1 MRIPRFRNTVSPSTA
16 RAQVRP
22 VLRSQPAMASAV
34 TYNPNAF
41 MRNPNAGQR
50 NVRAEAQAELD
61 KAKPLMAAMKGINA
75 VAETFARADMD
86 ASLLSANLEM
96 QAFAQSSTAA
106 MSDLPIAKQ
115 KTTTDGV
122 TGVTTTSYQGTYET
136 SFQTV
141 EAALV
146 SKQKQLVETL
156 PLSARATFLAKSANI
171 ISASQD
177 NAAKIAQKQH
187 SEFLK
192 FQALNTLDN
201 KVSTLSQADA
211 WAINPSTTVAL
222 SGYDIAQKLY
232 IKKQQISVDHYG
244 AQLLQI
250 DLSVSSARMDL
261 DKLIDELQS
270 GMSSELIIKDGGT
283 ELIAV
288 ESPYAAQ
295 LRPEQKE
302 TLISS
307 ALKKIEQIDKLDKEE
322 RDKNFS
328 TLVVNVLRNPQ
339 GYNEESFRVLLDNG
353 SILQDQ
359 FDKIN
364 KYHTDAKKPDL
375 ITTNSGLF
383 LTMLT
388 EIDQFTQ
395 DEILSVEGIKKEDK
409 QTLLNKRITYE
420 ENLNAWDGKKH
431 PVYGDLGFRAVK
443 KLKLFLKIPEEI
455 PNQLSI
461 MKYFDK
467 RVKKFFDAY
476 TELEFLMMDTEKT
489 SPEEAP
495 QKAWDWVNN
504 YILKD
509 ESTPTNENSND
520 GKGTIQIIYKNT
532 YQRNIGIIPEN
543 PNELKNIMGKSQR
556 EQISRILTNDDLA
569 SMIPEEWKTETS
581 EQDDINQATQDLD
594 KTFIWAS
601 DFGEKQI
608 MKVSP

>member
-41 MRNPNAGQR
+41 MRNPRAGQR
-50 NVRAEAQAELD
+50 NVQAEAQAELD

-122 TGVTTTSYQGTYET
+122 TGATTTSYQGTYET

-156 PLSARATFLAKSANI
+156 PLSARASFLAKSANI

-177 NAAKIAQKQH
+177 DAAKIAQKQH
-187 SEFLK
+187 IEFLK
-192 FQALNTLDN
+192 FQSIESLNN
-201 KVSTLSQADA
+201 KVSTLDGVDA
-211 WAINPSTTVAL
+211 WTNSESVRV
-222 SGYDIAQKLY
+222 SMGGYDIAQKAD

-250 DLSVSSARMDL
+250 DLSEASARMNL
-261 DKLIDELQS
+261 DKFIDELQS
-270 GMSSELIIKDGGT
+270 GMSSELIMKEGGA
-283 ELIAV
+283 ELITV

-302 TLISS
+302 KLISS
-307 ALKKIEQIDKLDKEE
+307 AFKKIEQIDKLDKEK

-328 TLVVNVLRNPQ
+328 TLVVDVLRNPQ
-339 GYNEESFRVLLDNG
+339 GYNEESFLVLLNNH
-353 SILQDQ
+353 SIEPEQ
-359 FDKIN
+359 FDKIV
-364 KYHTDAKKPDL
+364 KYHADAKSPDPEKPNDQL
-375 ITTNSGLF
+375 YLQMIS
-383 LTMLT
+383 
-388 EIDQFTQ
+388 DPSQFTV
-395 DEILSVEGIKKEDK
+395 DEILSSPGLKTEQRIKA
-409 QTLLNKRITYE
+409 LNKHETYQT
-420 ENLNAWDGKKH
+420 NLNTWDSKNH
-431 PVYGDLGFRAVK
+431 PIHRDLGHRAVK
-443 KLKLFLKIPEEI
+443 KLKLYLKIPEEGQEVSVFQRQV
-455 PNQLSI
+455 NT
-461 MKYFDK
+461 DK
-467 RVKKFFDAY
+467 RVQKFFEAY
-476 TELEFLMMDTEKT
+476 TELENLMMDKST

-495 QKAWDWVNN
+495 QIAFDWVNQYIEKDMNQSPPESKQSGTFSEADYIN
-504 YILKD
+504 YEVLTSSNPTIPKTLEDVLTLQGTAARKRIHKILDESGITLPPNYLDQPSEDEQVEKAGEEPTFDWTLKGLKD
-509 ESTPTNENSND
+509 
-520 GKGTIQIIYKNT
+520 
-532 YQRNIGIIPEN
+532 
-543 PNELKNIMGKSQR
+543 L
-556 EQISRILTNDDLA
+556 
-569 SMIPEEWKTETS
+569 
-581 EQDDINQATQDLD
+581 
-594 KTFIWAS
+594 F
-601 DFGEKQI
+601 
-608 MKVSP
+608 

>member
-41 MRNPNAGQR
+41 LRNPRAGQR
-50 NVRAEAQAELD
+50 NVQAEAQAELD

-122 TGVTTTSYQGTYET
+122 TGATTTSYQGTYET

-141 EAALV
+141 EAALI

-156 PLSARATFLAKSANI
+156 PLAARATFLAKSANI

-177 NAAKIAQKQH
+177 DAAKIAQKQH
-187 SEFLK
+187 IEFLK
-192 FQALNTLDN
+192 FQSIESLNN
-201 KVSTLSQADA
+201 KVSTLDEVDA
-211 WAINPSTTVAL
+211 WTNSESVRV
-222 SGYDIAQKLY
+222 SMGGYDIAQKAD

-250 DLSVSSARMDL
+250 DLTEASARMDL
-261 DKLIDELQS
+261 DKFIDELQS
-270 GMSSELIIKDGGT
+270 GMSSELIRKEGGA

-302 TLISS
+302 KLISS
-307 ALKKIEQIDKLDKEE
+307 AFKKIEQIDKLDKEE

-328 TLVVNVLRNPQ
+328 TLVVDVLRNPQ
-339 GYNEESFRVLLDNG
+339 GYNEESFLVLLDNH
-353 SILQDQ
+353 SIEQEQ
-359 FDKIN
+359 FDKIV
-364 KYHTDAKKPDL
+364 KYHADAKSPDPEKP
-375 ITTNSGLF
+375 N
-383 LTMLT
+383 
-388 EIDQFTQ
+388 DQLYLQMISDPSQYTK
-395 DEILSVEGIKKEDK
+395 DEILSSPGLTTPQRI
-409 QTLLNKRITYE
+409 QALNKHETYQT
-420 ENLNAWDGKKH
+420 NLNTWDSKNH
-431 PVYGDLGFRAVK
+431 PIHRDLGHRAVK
-443 KLKLFLKIPEEI
+443 KLKLYLKIPEEGQSQFSFT
-455 PNQLSI
+455 PPT
-461 MKYFDK
+461 DD
-467 RVKKFFDAY
+467 RVQKFFEAY
-476 TELEFLMMDTEKT
+476 TELENLMMDKNT

-495 QKAWDWVNN
+495 QIAFDWVNQ
-504 YILKD
+504 YIEKEMNQSPPESKQSGTFSEGEINSYNVLRGLNPTIPETLEDVLTLQGTAARKRIHKILD
-509 ESTPTNENSND
+509 ESGITLPPNYLDQPSEDEQVKKAGEDSTFNWAIVPEGNS
-520 GKGTIQIIYKNT
+520 GG
-532 YQRNIGIIPEN
+532 G
-543 PNELKNIMGKSQR
+543 
-556 EQISRILTNDDLA
+556 
-569 SMIPEEWKTETS
+569 
-581 EQDDINQATQDLD
+581 
-594 KTFIWAS
+594 F
-601 DFGEKQI
+601 
-608 MKVSP
+608 

>member
-22 VLRSQPAMASAV
+22 VLRSQPAMASAA

-41 MRNPNAGQR
+41 LRNPRAGQR
-50 NVRAEAQAELD
+50 NVQAEAQAELD

-122 TGVTTTSYQGTYET
+122 TGATTTSYQGTYET

-177 NAAKIAQKQH
+177 DAAKIAQKQH
-187 SEFLK
+187 IEFLK
-192 FQALNTLDN
+192 FQSIESLNN
-201 KVSTLSQADA
+201 KVSTLDGVDA
-211 WAINPSTTVAL
+211 WTNSESVRV
-222 SGYDIAQKLY
+222 SMGGYDIAQKAD

-250 DLSVSSARMDL
+250 DLTEASARMDL
-261 DKLIDELQS
+261 DKFIDELQS
-270 GMSSELIIKDGGT
+270 GMSSELIMKEGGA
-283 ELIAV
+283 EVIAV

-302 TLISS
+302 KLISS
-307 ALKKIEQIDKLDKEE
+307 AFKKIEQIDKLDKEK

-339 GYNEESFRVLLDNG
+339 GYNEESFRVLLENQTLTIG
-353 SILQDQ
+353 Q
-359 FDKIN
+359 FDQIVE
-364 KYHTDAKKPDL
+364 YHADAKSPDPEL
-375 ITTNSGLF
+375 PN
-383 LTMLT
+383 
-388 EIDQFTQ
+388 DQLYLQMISDPSQYTK
-395 DEILSVEGIKKEDK
+395 DEILSSPGLTT
-409 QTLLNKRITYE
+409 QQRITALGKYE
-420 ENLNAWDGKKH
+420 TYQTNLNTWDSKNH
-431 PVYGDLGFRAVK
+431 PIHRDLGHRAVK
-443 KLKLFLKIPEEI
+443 KLKLYLKIPEEGQSSFNN
-455 PNQLSI
+455 PFTQPT
-461 MKYFDK
+461 DD
-467 RVKKFFDAY
+467 RVQKFFDAY
-476 TELEFLMMDTEKT
+476 TELENLMMDKST

-495 QKAWDWVNN
+495 QIAFDWVNQ
-504 YILKD
+504 YIEKD
-509 ESTPTNENSND
+509 LNQSPPESKQSGTFSEDEINIYNVLRSSNPT
-520 GKGTIQIIYKNT
+520 
-532 YQRNIGIIPEN
+532 IPETL
-543 PNELKNIMGKSQR
+543 EDVLTLQGTAERKR
-556 EQISRILTNDDLA
+556 VYEILTKSKITLPPNYLDQP
-569 SMIPEEWKTETS
+569 SEE
-581 EQDDINQATQDLD
+581 EQVEKAGEESIFN
-594 KTFIWAS
+594 WAIVPK
-601 DFGEKQI
+601 EI
-608 MKVSP
+608 MEVSP